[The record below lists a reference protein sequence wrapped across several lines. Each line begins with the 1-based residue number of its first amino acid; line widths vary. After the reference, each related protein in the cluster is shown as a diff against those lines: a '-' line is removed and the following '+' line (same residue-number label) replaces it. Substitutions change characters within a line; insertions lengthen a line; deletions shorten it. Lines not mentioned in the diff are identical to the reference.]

1 MSGTKALPVAE
12 STKRYN
18 LSQALLGLGDDQL
31 RRKGQQ
37 NGWVQRRGKKW
48 HIFYREFVGTEDG
61 KAVWRPTSRVVGD
74 AAGPEKI
81 SKATALSEG
90 RRLYVNKANG
100 LTITAGGLATVEQFV
115 EARYRPDHIEK
126 LRSGT
131 ADDYE
136 SIIRL
141 HILPSLGHCQLRD
154 VTRAMVQVVINSKDK
169 SGLSGQRVHHIRNV
183 LSSIFRHARRMNYIS
198 GELPTFDV
206 IMPEVNA
213 QERPALSDEQ
223 MELLLLHVREA
234 RLRIAIRLMARLGL
248 RAGEMA
254 GLRWEAVNLTSEVQ
268 WLAGDILAP
277 GQMWI
282 REQYTRNEF
291 SEVKTKK
298 SNRRIPLPSDM
309 LTMLIDWKSH
319 SKFTNPDHTV
329 FASRAGTPLDHHN
342 VLARTIKPACI
353 KAGIPWASWHNLRH
367 TFQTAADEV
376 MSVHESMAILGHAS
390 ARTTGKYTHV
400 KQSTLRDRLESMPVK
415 GLEN

>member
-1 MSGTKALPVAE
+1 MPDHSPAGK
-12 STKRYN
+12 YN
-18 LSQALLGLGDDQL
+18 LSEALLGMGESEL

-37 NGWVQRRGKKW
+37 NGWIQRRGEKW
-48 HIFYREFVGTEDG
+48 HVFYREFVGVEGG
-61 KAVWRPTSRVVGD
+61 KAVWRQTSRAVGN
-74 AAGPEKI
+74 ATGPEKI
-81 SKATALSEG
+81 SKAKALSEG
-90 RRLYVNKANG
+90 RRLYVDKANG
-100 LTITAGGLATVEQFV
+100 LTITAGGLATVEQFI

-131 ADDYE
+131 AADYE

-154 VTRAMVQVVINSKDK
+154 VTRAMVQVVINSKDR

-183 LSSIFRHARRMNYIS
+183 LSSIFRHARRMNYIA

-213 QERPALSDEQ
+213 EERPALSDEQ
-223 MELLLLHVREA
+223 LELLLLHVREA

-268 WLAGDILAP
+268 WLEGEILAP

-309 LTMLIDWKSH
+309 LAMLIEWRGQ
-319 SKFTNPDHTV
+319 SKYAAPGDTV
-329 FASRAGTPLDHHN
+329 FAGRAGKPLDHHN
-342 VLARTIKPACI
+342 VLARTIKPACV

-415 GLEN
+415 GMEN